1 MSPAVSDTHRISSA
15 IPHDSTGFPKAPDKV
30 LGLPLGTNMGQVSI
44 PESNES
50 LLR

>member
-1 MSPAVSDTHRISSA
+1 MSPAVLAMHRISSA
-15 IPHDSTGFPKAPDKV
+15 IPHDSTVFPKVPDKV
-30 LGLPLGTNMGQVSI
+30 LGLPLGTNMGQLSI